1 MSRQSWRKHG
11 GLGKME
17 KMNNLTVTSV
27 VTDTFTVREI
37 AQEFQ
42 VSALSVYGDANIRQN
57 VNVLQDVSC
66 NRNLFIGENAYFGD
80 TINMGTVPYVTLKG
94 QFVNNERRIGI
105 NNSGL
110 PTATLDITGDSISSI
125 VVNTSS
131 TTNRNILCK
140 QVNDCGIAL
149 SSDTVDSSIHFY
161 NALGDDTGLTNSTS
175 NPGASIKYL
184 RSGQTLSIS
193 ECIDTQVLS
202 KLLVSNR
209 HTPTNLFNETA
220 IIYDISAG
228 LFNSHIY
235 NNGSVQGNA
244 LSLVA
249 QDNSANTLLNITTP
263 NKNGVNIAG
272 GSYPGDVDRSMGTLD
287 VSNVMYNVQTNPA
300 QMIVSGK
307 DKSRFPKTIGF
318 NTHSPLVD
326 KYSMDINGVINL
338 SNNDIKIVAQPTF
351 EVMNISYYKDD
362 PNYAVMVGNSYTGI
376 PNSGL
381 SLKYQ
386 ALYTHDGG
394 ITWNTSEI
402 GALIDKNFIPKTVY
416 VKDASHSLI
425 ATTTGNFIFYSN
437 DGGKTY
443 IIKGSLGTY
452 SYNAIYIS
460 PENKVIIADFGG
472 TIYGLVNIDNFDFQT
487 GATTPVLS
495 TDFTITG
502 GQLNFD
508 FQTLSMDGSG
518 NDLFLLS
525 PEEIRKYNC
534 STNIVSSSK
543 AKDTNVKY
551 VRLRAYNE
559 LIVIAVGK
567 DIITYTHNGGT
578 SWQNVVVDGSMN
590 DVYIQSPQ
598 KAIAVGDNSKIYY
611 SQDSFTTWK
620 QLSLDQVNSNGL
632 GFLLMNNLK
641 LSAIFMP
648 SNDRLIVNTIIN
660 PYSPT
665 IGGSYIGT
673 GDTNILNVYVPD
685 VLNRTNNS
693 VIDLYGNVDIS
704 GDIIVNDKGKL
715 RTTNETIEVFN
726 ETVKTINIGGQ
737 ADTIVLGDASTN
749 IVIAGNLGGEL
760 TQTELVVDNDSTL
773 NGTLL
778 VKQDASFNQTVNI
791 TGVTTMNDLI
801 LNTDASMNAA
811 TVGSTTT
818 QTLIVNELAT
828 FNNNISQF

>member
-1 MSRQSWRKHG
+1 
-11 GLGKME
+11 
-17 KMNNLTVTSV
+17 
-27 VTDTFTVREI
+27 
-37 AQEFQ
+37 
-42 VSALSVYGDANIRQN
+42 
-57 VNVLQDVSC
+57 
-66 NRNLFIGENAYFGD
+66 
-80 TINMGTVPYVTLKG
+80 
-94 QFVNNERRIGI
+94 
-105 NNSGL
+105 
-110 PTATLDITGDSISSI
+110 
-125 VVNTSS
+125 
-131 TTNRNILCK
+131 
-140 QVNDCGIAL
+140 
-149 SSDTVDSSIHFY
+149 
-161 NALGDDTGLTNSTS
+161 
-175 NPGASIKYL
+175 
-184 RSGQTLSIS
+184 
-193 ECIDTQVLS
+193 
-202 KLLVSNR
+202 
-209 HTPTNLFNETA
+209 
-220 IIYDISAG
+220 
-228 LFNSHIY
+228 
-235 NNGSVQGNA
+235 
-244 LSLVA
+244 
-249 QDNSANTLLNITTP
+249 
-263 NKNGVNIAG
+263 
-272 GSYPGDVDRSMGTLD
+272 
-287 VSNVMYNVQTNPA
+287 
-300 QMIVSGK
+300 
-307 DKSRFPKTIGF
+307 
-318 NTHSPLVD
+318 
-326 KYSMDINGVINL
+326 
-338 SNNDIKIVAQPTF
+338 
-351 EVMNISYYKDD
+351 
-362 PNYAVMVGNSYTGI
+362 
-376 PNSGL
+376 
-381 SLKYQ
+381 
-386 ALYTHDGG
+386 
-394 ITWNTSEI
+394 
-402 GALIDKNFIPKTVY
+402 
-416 VKDASHSLI
+416 DASHSLI

-749 IVIAGNLGGEL
+749 I
-760 TQTELVVDNDSTL
+760 
-773 NGTLL
+773 
-778 VKQDASFNQTVNI
+778 
-791 TGVTTMNDLI
+791 
-801 LNTDASMNAA
+801 
-811 TVGSTTT
+811 
-818 QTLIVNELAT
+818 
-828 FNNNISQF
+828 